1 MHIVT
6 WEAVKIQR
14 LNSKGENKDKAIII
28 IIINENDNDKN
39 EAFHFDNYVLTMAL
53 LPKTLVRRIFWFP
66 KYTLYLHEELS

>member
-28 IIINENDNDKN
+28 IIIIIDKNDNNKKKCSI
-39 EAFHFDNYVLTMAL
+39 LTI
-53 LPKTLVRRIFWFP
+53 TC
-66 KYTLYLHEELS
+66 